1 MRRWRGPAAVLRHR
15 LRYLFFG
22 LLLLGAAARLE
33 RAMGRPAI
41 CRCGT
46 VKLWE
51 GDALGPENSQHIAD
65 WYTPSHIVHGLLF
78 YAALA
83 WLAPRLSLGARALI
97 ALGVEIAWEV
107 LENSPWVIE
116 RYRTATMAQGYTGD
130 SVLNSVFDMLFT
142 LLGFAL
148 AARLPVWAAVA
159 LGLGLELLALA
170 AIRDN
175 LTLNVL
181 LLLWP
186 IRAVLEW
193 QKGA

>member
-1 MRRWRGPAAVLRHR
+1 MRHR
-15 LRYLFFG
+15 LRYLFPG
-22 LLLLGAAARLE
+22 LLLLAAAARLE

-78 YAALA
+78 YAALS

-97 ALGVEIAWEV
+97 ALGVEIAWELV
-107 LENSPWVIE
+107 ENSPWVIE
-116 RYRTATMAQGYTGD
+116 RYRAGTIAQGYEGD

-142 LLGFAL
+142 LAGFAL
-148 AARLPVWAAVA
+148 AARLPVRAAVA
-159 LGLGLELLALA
+159 LAVGLELLALV

-181 LLLWP
+181 MLLWP
-186 IRAVLEW
+186 VQAVKEW
-193 QKGA
+193 QAG